1 MPYDVL
7 GYYIPGDDE
16 EERRGALASVSLPET
31 IKRMVTSPAN
41 DLSPLRSLQTYK
53 DIAGGFASAGE
64 SALRGVGSAV
74 LGMTGDMLEHARTT
88 PLIPGV
94 TDKMTLGT
102 VLPGADTLLPTS
114 KYQYTPRREP
124 NVSYPA
130 PREKRE
136 VFGIPYAT
144 SADLRE
150 ALPQRYTEPF
160 GDATANAFMEEL
172 GVFMSPMAIGAGK
185 KFIEEGLTL
194 ASKMP
199 GMTKDA
205 AQAFAMD
212 YANAMNGI
220 YPEIPTAGSKAADMI
235 MASRKVSEPVVEGI
249 KKGASNLEDVTYGN
263 YQRAKVRKAAEGV
276 TPVEEQ
282 GGWSPVVERT
292 PDAYESGMP
301 IMAVRKPGGQF
312 VRSNQKPSD
321 LPYGMDLPRGSE
333 FERLMQQY
341 YMRNPTE
348 PGEVF
353 SNWTTILNTKEG
365 YNNDAIRNAPV
376 KPKDLTDAWQ
386 DFVGAK
392 AMEAYPDAPNVQLAK
407 RAHLGALQRKGV
419 WNQYRLDMAD
429 EFVKTDPDVQ

>member
-1 MPYDVL
+1 
-7 GYYIPGDDE
+7 
-16 EERRGALASVSLPET
+16 
-31 IKRMVTSPAN
+31 MVTSPAN

-220 YPEIPTAGSKAADMI
+220 YPETPTLGSRAAD
-235 MASRKVSEPVVEGI
+235 AA
-249 KKGASNLEDVTYGN
+249 KGAKSANQAFN
-263 YQRAKVRKAAEGV
+263 KAIL
-276 TPVEEQ
+276 T
-282 GGWSPVVERT
+282 
-292 PDAYESGMP
+292 
-301 IMAVRKPGGQF
+301 
-312 VRSNQKPSD
+312 PSD
-321 LPYGMDLPRGSE
+321 ILAQKITGNPQATSMGVIDRKST
-333 FERLMQQY
+333 RL
-341 YMRNPTE
+341 NSSHT
-348 PGEVF
+348 
-353 SNWTTILNTKEG
+353 
-365 YNNDAIRNAPV
+365 
-376 KPKDLTDAWQ
+376 
-386 DFVGAK
+386 
-392 AMEAYPDAPNVQLAK
+392 
-407 RAHLGALQRKGV
+407 
-419 WNQYRLDMAD
+419 
-429 EFVKTDPDVQ
+429 